1 MSAPAGWYPQ
11 PDGRQR
17 WWDGTQW
24 TEHYHDATAPAADA
38 AASSEAGAATD
49 TTAGAATGADH
60 PYGQTAYGQATYGQP
75 GQATYGQPGQATYG
89 QPGTSPGAPSSGS
102 GVGKGCLI
110 AAAIVAV
117 LVALMVVAGI
127 VLFNTAKKKVEEV
140 IPTTFPTS
148 TSGPGLPGLPTL
160 PGSDGAEATATVGEA
175 FTLGELS
182 FQSGWSIGDDDSFG
196 TGTITGL
203 TTDAPVESAIIDVSV
218 MNGAQELDTTYCT
231 VESGTTKF
239 SCLPFFEDL
248 TGATEVVF
256 RRSL

>member
-1 MSAPAGWYPQ
+1 M
-11 PDGRQR
+11 
-17 WWDGTQW
+17 
-24 TEHYHDATAPAADA
+24 
-38 AASSEAGAATD
+38 
-49 TTAGAATGADH
+49 
-60 PYGQTAYGQATYGQP
+60 
-75 GQATYGQPGQATYG
+75 
-89 QPGTSPGAPSSGS
+89 
-102 GVGKGCLI
+102 
-110 AAAIVAV
+110 
-117 LVALMVVAGI
+117 
-127 VLFNTAKKKVEEV
+127 
-140 IPTTFPTS
+140 
-148 TSGPGLPGLPTL
+148 
-160 PGSDGAEATATVGEA
+160 
-175 FTLGELS
+175 GELS

>member
-1 MSAPAGWYPQ
+1 M
-11 PDGRQR
+11 
-17 WWDGTQW
+17 
-24 TEHYHDATAPAADA
+24 
-38 AASSEAGAATD
+38 
-49 TTAGAATGADH
+49 
-60 PYGQTAYGQATYGQP
+60 
-75 GQATYGQPGQATYG
+75 
-89 QPGTSPGAPSSGS
+89 
-102 GVGKGCLI
+102 GKGCLI
-110 AAAIVAV
+110 AAAIVAI

>member
-17 WWDGTQW
+17 WWDGAQW
-24 TEHYHDATAPAADA
+24 TEHYHDATTPAADA

-60 PYGQTAYGQATYGQP
+60 PY
-75 GQATYGQPGQATYG
+75 
-89 QPGTSPGAPSSGS
+89 TSPGAPSSGS

-196 TGTITGL
+196 TGTI
-203 TTDAPVESAIIDVSV
+203 SAS
-218 MNGAQELDTTYCT
+218 
-231 VESGTTKF
+231 
-239 SCLPFFEDL
+239 
-248 TGATEVVF
+248 
-256 RRSL
+256 

>member
-1 MSAPAGWYPQ
+1 M
-11 PDGRQR
+11 
-17 WWDGTQW
+17 
-24 TEHYHDATAPAADA
+24 
-38 AASSEAGAATD
+38 
-49 TTAGAATGADH
+49 
-60 PYGQTAYGQATYGQP
+60 
-75 GQATYGQPGQATYG
+75 
-89 QPGTSPGAPSSGS
+89 
-102 GVGKGCLI
+102 
-110 AAAIVAV
+110 AV

>member
-49 TTAGAATGADH
+49 TTPGAATGADYQ
-60 PYGQTAYGQATYGQP
+60 YGQTAY

-148 TSGPGLPGLPTL
+148 TSGPGLPTL